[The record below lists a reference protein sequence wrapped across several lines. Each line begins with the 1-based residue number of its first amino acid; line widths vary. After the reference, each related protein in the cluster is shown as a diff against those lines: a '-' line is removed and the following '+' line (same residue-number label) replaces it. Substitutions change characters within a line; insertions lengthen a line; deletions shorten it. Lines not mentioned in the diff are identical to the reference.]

1 MRKILNNPVYPVY
14 FHFSLFVGVA
24 HCDMN
29 DSRNLPVVNWCSYC
43 SRCVSN
49 AAMTIILKMMTIP
62 PGIILKPS
70 DSAPFPNLTSSS
82 AATINEIHQPA
93 E

>member
-1 MRKILNNPVYPVY
+1 MRKILNNPVNPVY
-14 FHFSLFVGVA
+14 FHFSLLMGVA

-29 DSRNLPVVNWCSYC
+29 DSRNLPVVIWCSYC

-62 PGIILKPS
+62 SGIILKPFE
-70 DSAPFPNLTSSS
+70 SATLPNLPSKSR
-82 AATINEIHQPA
+82 ATINETHQPA